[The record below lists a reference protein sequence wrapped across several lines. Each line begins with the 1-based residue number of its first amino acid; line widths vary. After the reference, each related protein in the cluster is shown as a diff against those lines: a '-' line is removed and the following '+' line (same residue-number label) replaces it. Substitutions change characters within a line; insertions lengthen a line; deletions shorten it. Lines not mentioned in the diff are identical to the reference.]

1 MADKVHSS
9 LRGSWRL
16 SINRPVA
23 LRPPSKNRMEQRM
36 QKRRR
41 FKQTKPLAVRLAE
54 EAVRLREQAQVLP
67 RGSLRDQV
75 EKKAIQIEAAY
86 EVTELL
92 RPPG

>member
-1 MADKVHSS
+1 
-9 LRGSWRL
+9 
-16 SINRPVA
+16 
-23 LRPPSKNRMEQRM
+23 MEQRM